1 MKYAIVVAMWILV
14 FIGMTLILKTSN
26 IRYEAR
32 QREIAASDS
41 VRKQVIIDSLS
52 GELFQLQSENGRYEM
67 TLEHLKEVDPKD
79 AKEFDRYYNHETE

>member
-32 QREIAASDS
+32 QREIASSDS
-41 VRKQVIIDSLS
+41 VRKQVIIDSLKE
-52 GELFQLQSENGRYEM
+52 ELFQLQSENGRYEM
-67 TLEHLKEVDPKD
+67 TLEHLKEVDPK
-79 AKEFDRYYNHETE
+79 ASKEFDRYYENETE